1 MPIKVRCKQCKTVLT
16 VSDKARGRAIKCRE
30 CGGRVQVGSGKRKA
44 RPTKTKRANPDNL
57 FGGLDLESADDVHRK
72 ICPNC
77 TAPVGDEDAICQKC
91 GVDVET
97 GVLGERERVR
107 RARNAPPPEEF
118 YGEVW
123 KNGWRFLM
131 AHKNWAVRT
140 GLIWAMTGTMAIC
153 SVFTLLWYIDVRAED
168 LRNSGSGKV
177 EITEEYVLIDL
188 RGDEKGVANYDGKR
202 YTKSAVNADLTLRLP
217 GPRLGAMLSPP
228 SLFWGLILF
237 VSVLGFGG
245 WAWTLALQVIR
256 TTLAREKTIK
266 RFQTDLFA
274 SMAMGFRS
282 IFWPAVLLWPFVA
295 IPVAVT
301 LLVDNPMASGIAWA
315 CLFLIPVFLF
325 LPSALIH
332 LTQKYTYRAW
342 LIDWM
347 SRDCFKTLMPT
358 LYVGAL
364 LFGLVLVVPI
374 TCGVLVALFYNDITS
389 FYTINVENQLLGDFV
404 AYDPEDGVNFFSFTF
419 YRLPLLGMIAFVGS
433 FVGFGILA
441 FPAVFMMRVY
451 GLFGYFFRPDLSLLN
466 EQTELECVGFGPR
479 LLASLIDSLLLVAM
493 AGVAWFLGTYTTKI
507 FGYLYDFSELTVT
520 IASLSFA
527 GIFMLALWGIYFA
540 TWECG
545 QNRATLGKASMGMMV
560 LKSDDQVMTL
570 NHAFGRAAAGCLTCV
585 TVFLGFAM
593 CAFHPKKSALHDII
607 TKTKVVWR
615 GESDDA

>member
-202 YTKSAVNADLTLRLP
+202 YTKSAVNADGTLQLP
-217 GPRLGAMLSPP
+217 GPRLGAQLSPP
-228 SLFWGLILF
+228 SLFWGLMFF

-245 WAWTLALQVIR
+245 WAWTLALKVIQ
-256 TTLAREKTIK
+256 TTFAREKVIK

-282 IFWPAVLLWPFVA
+282 ICWPVVLLWPFVA

-301 LLVDNPMASGIAWA
+301 LLVDNPMASGIAWI

-325 LPSALIH
+325 LPSALVH
-332 LTQKYTYRAW
+332 LTQRYTHRAW

-347 SRDCFKTLMPT
+347 LRDFFKTLLPT

-374 TCGVLVALFYNDITS
+374 TCGVLLAVLYNDITS
-389 FYTINVENQLLGDFV
+389 FYTNVETLLLGEVGVGFSDF
-404 AYDPEDGVNFFSFTF
+404 TL

-441 FPAVFMMRVY
+441 FPAIFMMRVY
-451 GLFGYFFRPDLSLLN
+451 GLFGYYFHPELSLLN
-466 EQTELECVGFGPR
+466 EQTELERVGFGPR
-479 LLASLIDSLLLVAM
+479 LLASLIDAVLLIVM
-493 AGVAWFLGTYTTKI
+493 AGIALFIATYSTKI
-507 FGYLYDFSELTVT
+507 FGALYGLSESTVFTVT
-520 IASLSFA
+520 WVFA
-527 GIFMLALWGIYFA
+527 GTFTLVLWGIYFA
-540 TWECG
+540 TWESG
-545 QNRATLGKASMGMMV
+545 QNRATLGKASMGIMV
-560 LKSDDQVMTL
+560 LNNEDQVMTR
-570 NHAFGRAAAGCLTCV
+570 NQAFGRAAAGLLTCV

-593 CAFHPKKSALHDII
+593 CIVHPKKSALHDII
-607 TKTKVVWR
+607 TKTKVVWC
-615 GESDDA
+615 GEGDDV